1 MKASSNKNCL
11 DTPLIIQTS
20 SPEQTE
26 EFGHIFGQC
35 LKPNAKVA
43 LIGDLATGKTC
54 FVKGIVKELCG
65 DCWVHSPT
73 FTIINQYGNPPIVL
87 HLDCY
92 RIQDEREI
100 IDIGSEEWLSDNL
113 ICLIEW
119 ADRIINIIPSDAIFM
134 YFYHIE
140 NDKRKI
146 EIHNLNPDFTN
157 ELIQKLPHHFINT

>member
-1 MKASSNKNCL
+1 MIASTNKMNKHHL
-11 DTPLIIQTS
+11 TLFTS
-20 SPEQTE
+20 SPNETE
-26 EFGHIFGQC
+26 ELGYIFGNC

-65 DCWVHSPT
+65 NCWVHSPT
-73 FTIINQYGNPPIVL
+73 FTIINQYGTPPKII

-92 RIQDEREI
+92 RIQDEREV
-100 IDIGSEEWLSDNL
+100 IDMGSEEWLSDNL
-113 ICLIEW
+113 VCLIEW
-119 ADRIINIIPSDAIFM
+119 ADRIIRIIPEDAIFM

-146 EIHNLNPDFTN
+146 DIYHSDPLFIKLLEP
-157 ELIQKLPHHFINT
+157 KLPKHFTTF

>member
-1 MKASSNKNCL
+1 MKASCDNNSSDAL
-11 DTPLIIQTS
+11 LILQTS
-20 SPEQTE
+20 SPAQTE
-26 EFGHIFGQC
+26 ELGRIFGKC
-35 LKPNAKVA
+35 LQPDAKVA

-54 FVKGIVKELCG
+54 FVKGIVKEICG

-73 FTIINQYGNPPIVL
+73 FTIINQYGNPPQVL

-100 IDIGSEEWLSDNL
+100 IDIGSEEWLSDNV

-119 ADRIINIIPSDAIFM
+119 ADRIISIIPSNTTFL

-140 NDKRKI
+140 NDKRRI
-146 EIHNLNPDFTN
+146 EIFNLNSNVFNTLT
-157 ELIQKLPHHFINT
+157 EKLPGHFLKT

>member
-1 MKASSNKNCL
+1 MITSSNNAYI
-11 DTPLIIQTS
+11 TIITS

-26 EFGHIFGQC
+26 ELGHHFAKC
-35 LKPNAKVA
+35 LNSNSKVA

-54 FVKGIVKELCG
+54 FVKGVVKALCG

-73 FTIINQYGNPPIVL
+73 FTIMNQYGNPPKVL

-92 RIQDEREI
+92 RIKDAKEI

-113 ICLIEW
+113 VCLIEW
-119 ADRIINIIPSDAIFM
+119 ADRIINIIPPETIFM

-146 EIHNLNPDFTN
+146 DIYHS
-157 ELIQKLPHHFINT
+157 HHDFINNLLQHLPSYFLEK